1 MNATIDL
8 IVLIV
13 FGASTLALVALFA
26 RALPRVRSIDE
37 STIVAAQSEAVKER
51 LIARRIRRKIL
62 SASSW
67 IDAKTLPA
75 QQWVKM
81 RFRAVI
87 AALER
92 LETRYRTKAETLQP
106 LDDTAA
112 QAKLA
117 ALLEEAAVARKEQDY
132 PKAERL
138 SIEAVG
144 LAPNNAEVYHALGE
158 VYLEQKDYPHAME
171 TLRHALKLAPEN
183 AELYLDLASINR
195 EVGAYKTA
203 LQRCQQAAEL
213 QPNDPKCL
221 DALIEV
227 SILVRDRAL
236 AERTLER
243 FEAVNPENQKLV
255 DFREQIRELPKHA
268 HAPVKKPV
276 PPDV

>member
-8 IVLIV
+8 FALIV
-13 FGASTLALVALFA
+13 FGASALALVTILA

-37 STIVAAQSEAVKER
+37 NTIIAAQSDAVKER

-67 IDAKTLPA
+67 IDAKTLPM
-75 QQWVKM
+75 QQGVKA
-81 RFRAVI
+81 RFRAIV
-87 AALER
+87 AVLER

-117 ALLEEAAVARKEQDY
+117 ALLEEAATARKEQDY

-144 LAPNNAEVYHALGE
+144 LAPNNPEVYHALGD
-158 VYLEQKDYPHAME
+158 VYLEQKEYPHAME
-171 TLRHALKLAPEN
+171 TLRHALKLAPDN

-195 EVGAYKTA
+195 ETGAYKTA
-203 LQRCQQAAEL
+203 LQRCQQAVEL

-221 DALIEV
+221 DALIEA
-227 SILVRDRAL
+227 SILVKDRAL

-243 FEAVNPENQKLV
+243 LEAVNPENQKMEDL
-255 DFREQIRELPKHA
+255 RTQIQQLPRHS

-276 PPDV
+276 LPA